1 MAGRLFI
8 VGAGLMGSG
17 IAQVAAQAGYQVT
30 MQDVSEA
37 ALARARA
44 AIDGSLGRFEA
55 KGRITAGDR
64 AAALDRIATTGEL
77 DAAAGA
83 DLVVEAVF
91 ERLDVKREVF
101 ERLDRL
107 AAADAVLASNTSAIP
122 ITAIA
127 AATRRPEAVVGTHFF
142 SPVPMMRL
150 CELVR
155 GLRTS
160 DATLQRARAFA
171 EACGKTT
178 VTVERDVAGFVTTRL
193 IVAVAMEAARLVEQG
208 VISAEELDTACKLGF
223 GWAMGP
229 MATMDLTGIDVL
241 YHAGMNI
248 YEETRDPK
256 FLPPERIAR
265 MVDAGFLGRKT
276 GRGFFTYN
284 PPGS

>member
-1 MAGRLFI
+1 
-8 VGAGLMGSG
+8 
-17 IAQVAAQAGYQVT
+17 

-37 ALARARA
+37 ALARGRA

-55 KGRITAGDR
+55 KGTVTAAERTAILGRITTTTELG
-64 AAALDRIATTGEL
+64 AAAE
-77 DAAAGA
+77 A

-101 ERLDRL
+101 ARLDDL
-107 AAADAVLASNTSAIP
+107 AGPDAVLASNTSAIP

-142 SPVPMMRL
+142 SPVPLMRL

-155 GLRTS
+155 GVRTA
-160 DATLQRARAFA
+160 DATLERARAFA

-208 VISAEELDTACKLGF
+208 VISAEELDTACRLGF

-248 YEETRDPK
+248 YRETGDPK
-256 FLPPERIAR
+256 FLPPERVAR
-265 MVDAGFLGRKT
+265 MVDAGLLGRKT
-276 GRGFFTYN
+276 GRGFFPYG
-284 PPGS
+284 PGNA